1 MATSRCDI
9 RTRMS
14 FEIALNQR
22 RVEEEEEEEEERSL
36 LDDFA
41 RATTSDLLQ

>member
-22 RVEEEEEEEEERSL
+22 RVEEEEEEERSL